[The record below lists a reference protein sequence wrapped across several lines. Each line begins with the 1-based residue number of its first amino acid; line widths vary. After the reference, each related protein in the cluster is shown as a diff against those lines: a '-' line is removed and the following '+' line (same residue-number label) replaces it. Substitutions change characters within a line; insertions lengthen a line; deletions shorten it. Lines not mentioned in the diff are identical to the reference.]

1 MGSTDGAAAPAEAA
15 LPLTPSDCDLR
26 NFLRMPLQ
34 VGRLLDSTTWI
45 DAAADPR
52 LGHALMSLWAASW
65 QQVPAGS
72 LPDSDAVLCR
82 MSMCPD
88 MAEWLRIKPRVLAA
102 WRRCADGR
110 LYHPVVCEM
119 ALEGWLT
126 KLAAK
131 LNGGKGNATMHGS
144 AFDEAGV
151 LARVREAHDLLVA
164 LNPNSEAL
172 KKARDRLKLAAGRGG
187 VQGAAVGGPGGRPGG
202 RLQAAAPGAGVAQ
215 AGPDLFS
222 QAPAPAMQP
231 AGQPPMPAPLQLH
244 APRERLANA
253 KRTHSKRKGREGI
266 YPPYPPQ
273 SPPVDNFAHTPGLQD
288 PAPGPLPAQAAA
300 ALHGRWWETR
310 RGIEGAGHALGVG
323 GWDEAASQCGAGEHW
338 PAYRERVFSA
348 AGGDGPWWRE
358 VPRDGSAR
366 PAAQWLHSR
375 PGVH

>member
-1 MGSTDGAAAPAEAA
+1 MGSTDGATAPAEAA
-15 LPLTPSDCDLR
+15 QPLTPSDCDLR

-45 DAAADPR
+45 DAASDPR

-88 MAEWLRIKPRVLAA
+88 MAEWLRIKARVLAA

-119 ALEGWLT
+119 ALEAWLT

-131 LNGGKGNATMHGS
+131 LNGGKGNATMHGV

-151 LARVREAHDLLVA
+151 LARVQEAHDLLVA

-172 KKARDRLKLAAGRGG
+172 KKARERLARSAGRGG
-187 VQGAAVGGPGGRPGG
+187 VQGVAVGGPGGRAGG
-202 RLQAAAPGAGVAQ
+202 RLRA
-215 AGPDLFS
+215 AGPDA
-222 QAPAPAMQP
+222 APAGVPVAPVGADLFTQP
-231 AGQPPMPAPLQLH
+231 PVQQPPMPAPLQLR
-244 APRERLANA
+244 APHQRLANA
-253 KRTHSKRKGREGI
+253 KRSLSERKGREGI
-266 YPPYPPQ
+266 YPPYPPPP
-273 SPPVDNFAHTPGLQD
+273 PPVDNFAHTPGL
-288 PAPGPLPAQAAA
+288 PNPGPDPQATHPAA
-300 ALHGRWWETR
+300 ALRGRWWESR

-338 PAYRERVFSA
+338 PAYRERVFTA
-348 AGGDGPWWRE
+348 AGPGQWWRE
-358 VPRDGSAR
+358 VPQDRTAR
-366 PAAQWLHSR
+366 PAAQWLQAQ
-375 PGVH
+375 GVH

>member
-15 LPLTPSDCDLR
+15 QPLTPSDCDLR

-88 MAEWLRIKPRVLAA
+88 MAEWLRIKARVLAA

-119 ALEGWLT
+119 ALEAWLV
-126 KLAAK
+126 KLTAR
-131 LNGGKGNATMHGS
+131 LSGGKGNATMHGV

-151 LARVREAHDLLVA
+151 LAQLRHTHDLLVA
-164 LNPNSEAL
+164 LAPNSEAL
-172 KKARDRLKLAAGRGG
+172 KKARAQLARGAGR
-187 VQGAAVGGPGGRPGG
+187 VDSQGAAAGQGGRPGG
-202 RLQAAAPGAGVAQ
+202 RGRLAAPDAG
-215 AGPDLFS
+215 GDLFS
-222 QAPAPAMQP
+222 QPDGSSAAV
-231 AGQPPMPAPLQLH
+231 GEPPGHEKH
-244 APRERLANA
+244 AQVLDSVGARSAYA
-253 KRTHSKRKGREGI
+253 VRTPGGRKGREGI
-266 YPPYPPQ
+266 YPPYPPEQ
-273 SPPVDNFAHTPGLQD
+273 RPVDNFAHHAEPEPRPPG
-288 PAPGPLPAQAAA
+288 QA
-300 ALHGRWWETR
+300 LRGRWWETR

-323 GWDEAASQCGAGEHW
+323 GWDEAASQCGEGEHW
-338 PAYRERVFSA
+338 PAYRERVFTA
-348 AGGDGPWWRE
+348 AGPGQWWRE
-358 VPRDGSAR
+358 VPHDRGTR
-366 PAAQWLHSR
+366 PAAQWLQAQ
-375 PGVH
+375 GVH